1 MFHVVNI
8 KALVLKIIDEINAYL
23 LTSRASMINDHDLVV
38 STPLGKFPEQPLLSA
53 PLFLEQIYG
62 CPLLTPSGHY
72 FFDINISNLL
82 GMLIRF

>member
-38 STPLGKFPEQPLLSA
+38 STPLGKFPEQPLLLLVVVVVVVE
-53 PLFLEQIYG
+53 LFIINYLK
-62 CPLLTPSGHY
+62 PRLL
-72 FFDINISNLL
+72 
-82 GMLIRF
+82 